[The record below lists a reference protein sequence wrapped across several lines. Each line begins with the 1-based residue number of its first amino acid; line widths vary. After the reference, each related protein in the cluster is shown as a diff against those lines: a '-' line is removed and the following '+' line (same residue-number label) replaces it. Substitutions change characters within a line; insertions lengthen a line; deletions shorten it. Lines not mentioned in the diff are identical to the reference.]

1 VEGLAI
7 VFPGQ
12 RPLRVP
18 RLIASR
24 IRARALL
31 ALLVGGL
38 AVAPAARAENRW
50 TLWERPVDLDSSA
63 SGEWR
68 RTQTFEAERWCK
80 GAMTTAINQNL
91 LAGWKSGRLDP
102 RAKITEYQCRPEGER
117 PRE

>member
-1 VEGLAI
+1 MEGLAI
-7 VFPGQ
+7 VFAGQ

-18 RLIASR
+18 RLSASAT
-24 IRARALL
+24 RARALL
-31 ALLVGGL
+31 ALLGGML

-50 TLWERPVDLDSSA
+50 TLWERPVNLDSPA

-102 RAKITEYQCRPEGER
+102 KAKITEYQCLPEAEL
-117 PRE
+117 PRK